1 MIILAKEDFP
11 EPFFPRIQVFL
22 PFSIVS
28 VIHFRI
34 SVSATLACKLD
45 ILSIERSN

>member
-1 MIILAKEDFP
+1 MIILAREDFP

-22 PFSIVS
+22 PFSMVS

-34 SVSATLACKLD
+34 SVSATEAWRLL
-45 ILSIERSN
+45 IWSIYNN